1 MESGI
6 KQNAVSFSA
15 GMSNVPNDLLCSD
28 DACSEVVG
36 LTSENGEMKPIQMP
50 RKVFLPS
57 GRGNLVY
64 VHQLQTGKVY
74 LYYLMPPEVVSQGGG
89 YNYTFRYEYNNTSNT
104 FVVNTPVMATPKVT
118 SIGNTLIVTCGSTLC
133 YFLWDGS
140 QYKTLGS
147 KIPELQVKFWLGDGY
162 IQESDDSAISS
173 NILRLDG
180 AIWVVDTDQEE
191 NWNNYVVG
199 EYAKLCT
206 KVNQRKAFVRPF
218 FALAA
223 LELYDG
229 SYYMATSP
237 VALYPNI
244 NVNFSCSVSETGD
257 SGKSIMRGEV
267 LCFSQSTNYSA
278 WSDIVK
284 GVTIFVTEGVDP
296 CDTGQDAIITPYE
309 NGYSGSTTTGFLGTT
324 GREVTMPLFGSTD
337 INVYKVLVSKTAE
350 DVVREMSEL
359 SVFYRLCNIG
369 TVTFSSQSTAKFI
382 TAHTIENITTQ
393 MRLDVDGGEYFD
405 HVSLYGNAT
414 YSYNGR
420 LHMANIQRGFFDG
433 FKQFISKD
441 NNTSHT
447 VRVAI
452 DTPMGKKI
460 VTQTD
465 VIGSVGHY
473 FYYPDPRAK
482 VVEITTTDG
491 NNQTSVIV
499 KNLEEHKGLNGAYC
513 IVSPLETLTSDADAV
528 FPSAGL
534 YDGGTEPLPNKV
546 LVSEVDNPFVFRAR
560 GYNTVGKGE
569 VMAIASN
576 TTALSE
582 GQFGQFPLYAFAT
595 DGIWALGTNA
605 TGTYST
611 VAPMSREVCNN
622 PDSVTQTDSAVFFTS
637 EKGLMVVAGSKVQCV
652 SEQLN
657 GKTETWGY
665 TAGKW
670 ELVNGQNVFKPIVF
684 KEFLSGCTI
693 AYDYR
698 DSLLWLLNK
707 DYMWHYVFNI
717 KSGTWALVESNDDDP
732 AYLRAVSDY
741 PDTLLQDEDGWVSTL
756 LGRLDQNDDNMLYTA
771 NITTRPMKFG
781 NALTLKSIREMKHLA
796 MMGSQ
801 ADVQIRLYAS
811 NDCRQWV
818 EVRSLRGKPW
828 KYYRVKYHLSRML
841 PTDRFIGTVFRVK
854 ETRDNKLR

>member
-50 RKVFLPS
+50 RKVSCVSEENPEKYELK
-57 GRGNLVY
+57 Y
-64 VHQLQTGKVY
+64 VHQLQTGKAYIYIYVWNQSSTIY
-74 LYYLMPPEVVSQGGG
+74 NIDLKFTTDLEGAIEHLDNIGVTIVVPRES
-89 YNYTFRYEYNNTSNT
+89 
-104 FVVNTPVMATPKVT
+104 VKIT
-118 SIGNTLIVTCGSTLC
+118 SIGNTLIVSTPIGVN
-133 YFLWDGS
+133 YYLWEGDG
-140 QYKTLGS
+140 YKKLG
-147 KIPELQVKFWLGDGY
+147 KIPELQVKFWL
-162 IQESDDSAISS
+162 A
-173 NILRLDG
+173 G
-180 AIWVVDTDQEE
+180 AIEEHVDSTLSSDVINQASYDSLSVKTNKEE
-191 NWNNYVVG
+191 AWNDFVFGDFY
-199 EYAKLCT
+199 KLLT
-206 KVNQRKAFVRPF
+206 KVNQRKAFFSPF

-237 VALYPNI
+237 VALYPN
-244 NVNFSCSVSETGD
+244 FATTFCSKIHHGSAMQTRMKAQE
-257 SGKSIMRGEV
+257 
-267 LCFSQSTNYSA
+267 LHFSQSQDYTG

-284 GVTIFVTEGVDP
+284 GVTIFVTEGVNP
-296 CDTGQDAIITPYE
+296 CDTNQDATLL
-309 NGYSGSTTTGFLGTT
+309 NVGASNSVSTGFLEASGTQT
-324 GREVTMPLFGSTD
+324 LIHLYDNEESDGTY
-337 INVYKVLVSKTAE
+337 VYKVIEGKTNS
-350 DVVREMSEL
+350 DVIKEMSEL
-359 SVFYRLCNIG
+359 SVFYKLCDVG
-369 TVTFSSQSTAKFI
+369 TSIHASRSTAKFI
-382 TAHTIENITTQ
+382 TAHTIENIATQ
-393 MRLDVDGGEYFD
+393 TRLDVDGGEYYD
-405 HVSLYGNAT
+405 HVSLVGSAI

-441 NNTSHT
+441 NSSNTHS

-452 DTPMGKKI
+452 DTPMGMKI
-460 VTQTD
+460 VSQNNIT
-465 VIGSVGHY
+465 GSVGHY

-482 VVEITTTDG
+482 VVEIDG
-491 NNQTSVIV
+491 SIV

-513 IVSPLETLTSDADAV
+513 IVSPLETLTSDTGAV
-528 FPSAGL
+528 FPSSNL
-534 YDGGTEPLPNKV
+534 YSGNTELLPNKV
-546 LVSEVDNPFVFRAR
+546 VVSEVDNPFVFRAR

-569 VMAIASN
+569 VIAIVSN
-576 TTALSE
+576 TAALSE

-595 DGIWALGTNA
+595 DGIWALGTNS

-622 PDSVTQTDSAVFFTS
+622 PDSITQTDSAVFFTS

-670 ELVNGQNVFKPIVF
+670 ELVNEQNVFKPIVF

-717 KSGTWALVESNDDDP
+717 KSGTWALVEANDDDV
-732 AYLRAVSDY
+732 LCVRAVSDY
-741 PDTLLQDEDGWVSTL
+741 PDTLLQDNEGYVSTL
-756 LGRLDQNDDNMLYTA
+756 LGRLDQNDDNMYYSA
-771 NITTRPMKFG
+771 YITTRPMKFG

-801 ADVQIRLYAS
+801 AEVQVRVYAS

-818 EVRSLRGKPW
+818 EVKSLRGKPW
-828 KYYRVKYHLSRML
+828 KYYRLRYYFSRIL

>member
-50 RKVFLPS
+50 RKYFMPESADDVL
-57 GRGNLVY
+57 LY
-64 VHQLQTGKVY
+64 VHQLQKGKVY
-74 LYYLMPPEVVSQGGG
+74 VYSYRRLITAGMYGVGLKYYLSDENKGTLEGDEEFPFVDRESLKI
-89 YNYTFRYEYNNTSNT
+89 TS
-104 FVVNTPVMATPKVT
+104 V
-118 SIGNTLIVTCGSTLC
+118 GNTLIVSTNKKV
-133 YFLWDGS
+133 YYYLWNG
-140 QYKTLGS
+140 QGYHNLGS
-147 KIPELQVKFWLGDGY
+147 KIPRPQVKFWLSDE
-162 IQESDDSAISS
+162 INVQEESQVSDSVLYRQGNVWKIT
-173 NILRLDG
+173 LD
-180 AIWVVDTDQEE
+180 QNE
-191 NWNNYVVG
+191 NWNNFVIG
-199 EYAKLCT
+199 EFSKLQ
-206 KVNQRKAFVRPF
+206 NDIRKDNGFFSPF

-223 LELYDG
+223 VELYDG

-237 VALYPNI
+237 VALFPNI
-244 NVNFSCSVSETGD
+244 DTRFCASIVSTASPIIVKTYMKGQHL
-257 SGKSIMRGEV
+257 MV
-267 LCFSQSTNYSA
+267 TQSEDYVP

-284 GVTIFVTEGVDP
+284 NVTVFVTDGINP
-296 CDTGQDAIITPYE
+296 CDTTSDAVINYL
-309 NGYSGSTTTGFLGTT
+309 GSSLGTEKTSTGFFGEQGTRYDFNPD
-324 GREVTMPLFGSTD
+324 GLSAEVYQLLLKKTD
-337 INVYKVLVSKTAE
+337 ANVT
-350 DVVREMSEL
+350 REMTEL
-359 SVFYRLCNIG
+359 RVFYRLCDIG
-369 TVTFSSQSTAKFI
+369 MSPLIAKNTKDLTNPHI
-382 TAHTIENITTQ
+382 LETLTTQ
-393 MRLDVDGGEYFD
+393 IRLDTDGGEYFD
-405 HVSLYGNAT
+405 HTSLSSSYI
-414 YSYNGR
+414 YSLNGR
-420 LHMANIQRGFFDG
+420 LHMANIQRSFFEGFT
-433 FKQFISKD
+433 QFISKD
-441 NNTSHT
+441 NNDNHT
-447 VRVAI
+447 VSVAI
-452 DTPMGKKI
+452 ETSMGTKV
-460 VTQTD
+460 VTNGN

-473 FYYPDPRAK
+473 FYYPDPRA
-482 VVEITTTDG
+482 TA
-491 NNQTSVIV
+491 VIIDEGDPSELTL
-499 KNLEEHKGLNGAYC
+499 KLQPHPGLNGVYC
-513 IVSPLETLTSDADAV
+513 MFSPLSTLTSDAT
-528 FPSAGL
+528 FPTTNL
-534 YDGGTEPLPNKV
+534 YDGEFEFLPNKV

-576 TTALSE
+576 TAALSE

-717 KSGTWALVESNDDDP
+717 KSGTWAFVESNDDDP

-756 LGRLDQNDDNMLYTA
+756 LGRLDQNDDVMYYTA
-771 NITTRPMKFG
+771 DITTRPMKFG

-801 ADVQIRLYAS
+801 AEVQIRLYAS

>member
-74 LYYLMPPEVVSQGGG
+74 IYYLMPPEVVSQGGG

-162 IQESDDSAISS
+162 EGHNESKISDD
-173 NILRLDG
+173 ILHYDTTNG
-180 AIWVVDTDQEE
+180 WAVSTDQEE
-191 NWNNYVVG
+191 NWNDFVIG
-199 EYAKLCT
+199 EFSDLRV
-206 KVNQRKAFVRPF
+206 KVNQQKSFVFPF

-244 NVNFSCSVSETGD
+244 STNFCCAIGGNGL
-257 SGKSIMRGEV
+257 SGRTRLRGQT
-267 LCFSQSTNYSA
+267 LHFSQEQSYSD

-284 GVTIFVTEGVDP
+284 NVSIFVTDGVNP
-296 CDTGQDAIITPYE
+296 CDTKVDAILTLV
-309 NGYSGSTTTGFLGTT
+309 GGAGSTSIGFLGAEGTQS
-324 GREVTMPLFGSTD
+324 EFALFDNNES
-337 INVYKVLVSKTAE
+337 NVCKVLVTKTAQ
-350 DVVREMSEL
+350 DVIREMSEL
-359 SVFYRLCNIG
+359 SVFYKLCDVG
-369 TVTFSSQSTAKFI
+369 TVIHSSRSTAKFI

-393 MRLDVDGGEYFD
+393 TRLDVDGGEYFD
-405 HVSLYGNAT
+405 HMSLYGNAT

-441 NNTSHT
+441 NGTTHT

-452 DTPMGKKI
+452 DTPIGKKI
-460 VTQTD
+460 VTQTG

-482 VVEITTTDG
+482 VVEIDG
-491 NNQTSVIV
+491 SIV

-513 IVSPLETLTSDADAV
+513 IVSPLETLASDADAV

-576 TTALSE
+576 TAALSE